1 MQYPQRGKHIDRDQ
15 QNRIGARNKPLHLWL
30 NDIWQDYLDILFL
43 ASIIANEYKVSF
55 WSNKS
60 VLNLV
65 RMIKTFP
72 MSLR

>member
-1 MQYPQRGKHIDRDQ
+1 MQCPQRGKHIDRDQ

-30 NDIWQDYLDILFL
+30 NAIWQDYLDILFL
-43 ASIIANEYKVSF
+43 SSIIANEYKVSF

-65 RMIKTFP
+65 RIIA
-72 MSLR
+72 